1 MMAAVA
7 ARTKQLKVGSF
18 VLLAPFQHPLRLA
31 EDAALIDVLSNG
43 RLRLG
48 IGVGYR
54 QEEFDVFEIPR
65 KERLG
70 RTLEAIEIMLQA
82 VVLLYV
88 IPIQEFTAKPFP
100 QHREAI
106 CVGLPFRVVWL

>member
-1 MMAAVA
+1 VP
-7 ARTKQLKVGSF
+7 RTPQRKATEAG
-18 VLLAPFQHPLRLA
+18 A
-31 EDAALIDVLSNG
+31 ES
-43 RLRLG
+43 
-48 IGVGYR
+48 
-54 QEEFDVFEIPR
+54 
-65 KERLG
+65 
-70 RTLEAIEIMLQA
+70 MLQA